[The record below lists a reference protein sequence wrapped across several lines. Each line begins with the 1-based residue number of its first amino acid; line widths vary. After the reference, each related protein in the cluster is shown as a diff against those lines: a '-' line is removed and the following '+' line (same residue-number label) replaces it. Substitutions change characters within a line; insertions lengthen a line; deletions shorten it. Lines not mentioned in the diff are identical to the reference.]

1 MNIPESVTSVGDYA
15 FRECAKIWEIELPAN
30 VSSLGKQAFYECAN
44 LVNVSLPEGLPVI
57 EGYTFY
63 KCRNLYNIN
72 IPSTVTSIGSYAF
85 ASCGSLPEITI
96 PGSVKSIGNNAFD
109 NSWGSSALRKIS
121 LSEGIETIG
130 NEAFAGCENLSEVV
144 IPESVTSI
152 GDAAFRSTNLSKVT
166 LLPEMLVSIGA
177 DAFNV
182 LSDDVTV
189 FVHSDML
196 DEYRSLEAF
205 VDFSVESLPV
215 SVKFPSLAENLDVK
229 DGMLYNPEGLDIT
242 IYDSAGTL
250 VYKGNAVSIKQPAGV
265 YILRC
270 GSAVKKITF

>member
-1 MNIPESVTSVGDYA
+1 M
-15 FRECAKIWEIELPAN
+15 
-30 VSSLGKQAFYECAN
+30 
-44 LVNVSLPEGLPVI
+44 
-57 EGYTFY
+57 
-63 KCRNLYNIN
+63 
-72 IPSTVTSIGSYAF
+72 
-85 ASCGSLPEITI
+85 PEITI